1 MQEKPYATYALLGIN
16 VVTFL
21 FLNNL
26 LPAGNLLSER
36 LPLYFPLNEQF
47 GIWQFVSHMFVH
59 ANFTHLFFNM
69 FGLFSFGSLL
79 ERIWG
84 MKRFLIFY
92 FAVGIGAGLIY
103 SAVNYFT
110 YEQDRSYLLENGV
123 TQNALSLLN
132 QTDDIRIFAYK
143 IAEEAPVVFEADEG
157 KRVVD
162 FFFLFKR
169 PVVGA
174 SGAIYGIL
182 VAFGLL
188 FPNAK
193 LSLIFL
199 PIPIAAKYFIPVLLL
214 LDFFSGVTGFSI
226 FGGGIAHFAH
236 LGGALIGFLLML
248 LWNGPNLSSV
258 FRGNTAIKRSYK

>member
-1 MQEKPYATYALLGIN
+1 MPDKPYATYGLLGIN
-16 VVTFL
+16 VALFL

-26 LPAGNLLSER
+26 LPTGNLLSQR

-59 ANFTHLFFNM
+59 AGFNHLFFNM
-69 FGLFSFGSLL
+69 FGLLSFGSLL

-103 SAVNYFT
+103 TAVNAFQYRQQR
-110 YEQDRSYLLENGV
+110 EYLIENGV
-123 TQNALSLLN
+123 PAEVMTRLSRS
-132 QTDDIRIFAYK
+132 DDIREFAYG
-143 IAEEAPVVFEADEG
+143 IAKAAPAVFVEDQG
-157 KRVVD
+157 KRVIE
-162 FFFLFKR
+162 FYRLIHT

-188 FPNAK
+188 FPEAK

-199 PIPIAAKYFIPVLLL
+199 PIPVAAKYFIPALLL
-214 LDFFSGVTGFSI
+214 LDLFSGVTGFSL

-236 LGGALIGFLLML
+236 LGGALIGFLLMR
-248 LWNGPNLSSV
+248 LWKQSS
-258 FRGNTAIKRSYK
+258 Y